1 MSVYNG
7 AGDAKFVVKDEAFN
21 YPNPTFKGAGV
32 AIPGLFFLNIF
43 FTLKYFFFTLIPPSR
58 GLAWRSLVYFVV
70 VAVFA
75 YFSCF
80 SCVCRILCGVE
91 LCVCVCKYAC
101 MCECVTYVCTYIYTQ
116 NGAIY
121 TWMHYMCTRQRA
133 RARTHTHTHNNN
145 NMHHMYLVLGIS
157 TRKCLSCWY
166 S

>member
-1 MSVYNG
+1 MVQATPSSWSRMRHLTTLIPPSRGLAWRSLVY
-7 AGDAKFVVKDEAFN
+7 
-21 YPNPTFKGAGV
+21 
-32 AIPGLFFLNIF
+32 FFLNIF

-133 RARTHTHTHNNN
+133 RARARTHTHT
-145 NMHHMYLVLGIS
+145 I
-157 TRKCLSCWY
+157 TTTCTTCT
-166 S
+166 